1 MKRIVPILIA
11 AIAFGGC
18 KWLPSRRKSKVIR
31 PSHEYPQNWPASAPA
46 PAPSPPP
53 TDSRPATTTAPATT
67 ATTTP
72 SGYRVIGK
80 PEVVAAAMLQV
91 NDKFITLE
99 QVLHPIR
106 RELMAAG
113 RGGGGDFRR
122 RAGALIQSEIRRQVQ
137 QTLILEEARR
147 RLSEEEMKFVEKELL
162 RRHQQALAEFD
173 GSETLLAQ
181 RLKDEGTA
189 LPAWQDEMRRALTVR
204 VYLERSLLPQVAVN
218 RKMMWDYY
226 NGHIKEFRRPATVE
240 IQLIEVPF
248 SDYVTTRPAT
258 EAAQQAARRKAREQI
273 DAAVAALAGGEDFA
287 KVAGKFSKGP
297 MAAKGGVWPPLERG
311 SLRADA
317 VETAAFS
324 QKEGQVS
331 GVIETPTGCYVVK
344 TLRHRPGEKA
354 AFEQVQAK
362 IEAKLRMQQYEK
374 ISGEYMRKVYSRAV
388 IRGADAFEEAA
399 LDAAVKRYSR

>member
-1 MKRIVPILIA
+1 MKRIVPILIVA
-11 AIAFGGC
+11 VAFGGC
-18 KWLPSRRKSKVIR
+18 KWLSSRRKSKVIQ
-31 PSHEYPQNWPASAPA
+31 PTHEFPQHWPA
-46 PAPSPPP
+46 PAPEPSSQPAA
-53 TDSRPATTTAPATT
+53 SRPTTAPA

-72 SGYRVIGK
+72 GGYRVIGK

-113 RGGGGDFRR
+113 RAPAGDFRR
-122 RAGALIQSEIRRQVQ
+122 RAAALIQDEIRRQVQ
-137 QTLILEEARR
+137 QTLILDEARR
-147 RLSEEEMKFVEKELL
+147 RLSDEEMRVVEKERL
-162 RRHQQALAEFD
+162 RRYRQALAEFG

-181 RLKDEGTA
+181 RLKTEGTT
-189 LPAWQDEMRRALTVR
+189 LPAWQEEMRRALTVR
-204 VYLERSLLPQVAVN
+204 VYLERILLPQVAVN

-248 SDYVTTRPAT
+248 SAYVTTRPAT
-258 EAAQQAARRKAREQI
+258 EADQKTARRKAREQI

-287 KVAGKFSKGP
+287 KAARKFSKGP

-311 SLRADA
+311 SLRAEA
-317 VETAAFS
+317 VEAAAFS

-354 AFEQVQAK
+354 AFEQVQGK
-362 IEAKLRMQQYEK
+362 IEAELRMQQYEK
-374 ISGEYMRKVYSRAV
+374 ISGEYMTKVYSKAV
-388 IRGADAFEEAA
+388 IRAADAFEEAA
-399 LDAAVKRYSR
+399 LDSAVRRYGR

>member
-1 MKRIVPILIA
+1 
-11 AIAFGGC
+11 
-18 KWLPSRRKSKVIR
+18 
-31 PSHEYPQNWPASAPA
+31 
-46 PAPSPPP
+46 
-53 TDSRPATTTAPATT
+53 
-67 ATTTP
+67 
-72 SGYRVIGK
+72 
-80 PEVVAAAMLQV
+80 MLQV
-91 NDKFITLE
+91 NDTFITLE

-113 RGGGGDFRR
+113 RGGGGNFRR
-122 RAGALIQSEIRRQVQ
+122 RAGALIQAEIRRQVQ

-147 RLSEEEMKFVEKELL
+147 RLSEEEMKFVEQELL
-162 RRHQQALAEFD
+162 RRYRQALAEFD

-181 RLKDEGTA
+181 RLKTEGTA
-189 LPAWQDEMRRALTVR
+189 LPAWRNEMRRALTVR

-226 NGHIKEFRRPATVE
+226 NGHIKEFRRPAMVE

-258 EAAQQAARRKAREQI
+258 LPATEAVQQTARRKAREQI
-273 DAAVAALAGGEDFA
+273 DVAVAALAGGEDFA

-311 SLRADA
+311 SLRAEA

-354 AFEQVQAK
+354 PFEKVQAK
-362 IEAKLRMQQYEK
+362 IEAELRMQQYDK
-374 ISGEYMRKVYSRAV
+374 ISDEYMRKVYARAV
-388 IRGADAFEEAA
+388 IRAADAFEEAA
-399 LDAAVKRYSR
+399 LDAAVRRYSR